1 MNSSASKLLL
11 LFALGSGM
19 VFAAEDAPPVQ
30 SLDTAAQ
37 AGGAAPS
44 AGTNAAP
51 SPAIPSAAAYTP
63 SVDGGIIMYD
73 QPVNKSAPVA
83 LLETGARVSATGEE
97 QDGFMRV
104 EGGGVVGWVDKQLLK
119 KAGNEKLVAAQGRKV
134 IFKMTRPTLAVAKAV
149 PKKEIVSPINT
160 DGRVVLYSA
169 SWCPF
174 CDKARDYFQRTG
186 VSFDEYDMEKH
197 PKGRRDYEAM
207 NGDGIPIVLVNN
219 QKIVGWKQREFERHY
234 GVASVAAEAQPVPAP
249 VVQVARAAEVT
260 ARIVSSEAGP
270 AYAPK
275 LASGVIVYLQPTNR
289 SQVGGIIKGSDQVT
303 AMGEEQNGYIRVQGV
318 VGDGWVDKSLM
329 KKL

>member
-1 MNSSASKLLL
+1 
-11 LFALGSGM
+11 
-19 VFAAEDAPPVQ
+19 
-30 SLDTAAQ
+30 
-37 AGGAAPS
+37 
-44 AGTNAAP
+44 
-51 SPAIPSAAAYTP
+51 PAMHSAAAYTP

-73 QPVNKSAPVA
+73 QPVNKSAAVA

-119 KAGNEKLVAAQGRKV
+119 KAGNEKVVAAQARRV
-134 IFKMTRPTLAVAKAV
+134 IFKMTRPTLAMAKPM
-149 PKKEIVSPINT
+149 PKKEIVTPINT

-186 VSFDEYDMEKH
+186 VPFDEYDMEKH

-234 GVASVAAEAQPVPAP
+234 GVASAAAEVQPVPAPAP
-249 VVQVARAAEVT
+249 VVQVARAAAAT

-275 LASGVIVYLQPTNR
+275 LASGVIVYMQPTNR

-318 VGDGWVDKSLM
+318 VGNGWVDKSLM